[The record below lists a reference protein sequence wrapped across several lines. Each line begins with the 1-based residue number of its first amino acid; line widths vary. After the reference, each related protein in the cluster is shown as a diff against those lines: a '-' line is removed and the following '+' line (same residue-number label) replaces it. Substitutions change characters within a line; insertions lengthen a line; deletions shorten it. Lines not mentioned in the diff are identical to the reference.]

1 MIYTYIKLK
10 KRWQGR
16 QPRQIVSMLSQS
28 TIPGDEREKT
38 AVFITKQKRFD
49 VLIKTPKRFTS
60 NVEAF
65 LNGLFTA
72 LPNAG
77 QWLPLPASD
86 TNADADDNSATLILL
101 PMTGNP
107 LSNGKGSLSHCPVC
121 SADCKARP
129 VQPSSTDEIET
140 SFLGFSVIYFL

>member
-1 MIYTYIKLK
+1 MIYSYIKFK
-10 KRWQGR
+10 KRWHGR

-65 LNGLFTA
+65 LTGLFTA
-72 LPNAG
+72 LPDTRKSELLAG
-77 QWLPLPASD
+77 
-86 TNADADDNSATLILL
+86 
-101 PMTGNP
+101 
-107 LSNGKGSLSHCPVC
+107 K
-121 SADCKARP
+121 
-129 VQPSSTDEIET
+129 
-140 SFLGFSVIYFL
+140 